1 MPSDFIQLESG
12 LIFDAKIIIIAYVNW
27 LLRICEPV
35 WKDWPKDRISSIDF
49 HILKQTTSILN
60 SDKYSMHYSIRDSIK
75 TAKKCVLLHF
85 KHQQQS
91 SYKLKKS
98 NRKVIS
104 SSIWPIF

>member
-1 MPSDFIQLESG
+1 MPSLSIQLKSG
-12 LIFDAKIIIIAYVNW
+12 LIFDAKTIIIAYINS
-27 LLRICEPV
+27 LLRICGLV

-91 SYKLKKS
+91 NYKQKKS
-98 NRKVIS
+98 NRKAIS
-104 SSIWPIF
+104 SSIWPIL